1 MADISLSVPEWSTLK
16 QRGIRACGT
25 CVKAKVKCV
34 PNPHQKQKCQRCQ
47 RLDKECEP
55 AASTHRKRPQPQ
67 HVVQLERKLD
77 ALVDLL
83 NSSKG
88 QGEVDQ
94 VQNSISG
101 FVLHRSPTSVDQL
114 HQASSFIEARTCH
127 QTRLGSP
134 QHATG
139 ITLSIEPQHTPRT
152 NGSHFD
158 LPNQEGAFLL
168 LEFRTSMARQFPF
181 VVIPPNATSE
191 SLRTERPILW
201 KAILTAASCLK
212 PSRQEAM
219 GQELI
224 EEFSTRLLLNG
235 EKSLDLLQALLI
247 HIAWSHYHSIIN
259 PQIVNLMGLAKSLVA
274 NLSLQGKMWWLNVKG
289 RRLDQI
295 EKTDGASKQIRDAS
309 PLELNSKH

>member
-1 MADISLSVPEWSTLK
+1 M
-16 QRGIRACGT
+16 
-25 CVKAKVKCV
+25 
-34 PNPHQKQKCQRCQ
+34 
-47 RLDKECEP
+47 
-55 AASTHRKRPQPQ
+55 
-67 HVVQLERKLD
+67 
-77 ALVDLL
+77 
-83 NSSKG
+83 
-88 QGEVDQ
+88 
-94 VQNSISG
+94 
-101 FVLHRSPTSVDQL
+101 
-114 HQASSFIEARTCH
+114 
-127 QTRLGSP
+127 
-134 QHATG
+134 
-139 ITLSIEPQHTPRT
+139 EPQHTPRT

-247 HIAWSHYHSIIN
+247 HIAWL
-259 PQIVNLMGLAKSLVA
+259 VNLLRTRSCSDFLRHRTLTHPLKLEIGLITT
-274 NLSLQGKMWWLNVKG
+274 Q
-289 RRLDQI
+289 
-295 EKTDGASKQIRDAS
+295 
-309 PLELNSKH
+309 